1 MRKKILNHTCIL
13 VVVSVLLT
21 FLAAGLVMYGKYNE
35 DLKESVRDSLKY
47 VQDGVEKMGN
57 PYLDDAL
64 GKATSAR
71 ITLLDPKGNVLFDSL
86 ENSAELENHS
96 NRPEFI
102 QAEKNGYAESLRYS
116 ETLSKQNFYCAVKL
130 ADGDILRVGRTTDSV
145 FYTMLSSSVLLGG
158 LLILIFA
165 VTFILVRKQTK
176 DLIEPINTLNLEEPL
191 KDVAYE
197 ELRPLLGR
205 VDQQNK
211 QIAKQMEELK
221 EAEAV
226 RREFSANVSH
236 ELRSPLT
243 SMRGFLE
250 AMQDGTVPQEEYG
263 KYLGIVLDETKR
275 MTAMV
280 NDLLDLA
287 RIESGQTVLKLEAF
301 DINELIIRTLLTFE
315 ARINAANIEVQMD
328 FEAEHTVVEAD
339 PDQIAQVV
347 RNLVDNA
354 IKFSPKGGTLTLK
367 TEVGK
372 KDVRIYVQDEGVGIA
387 PEDLPY
393 VFDRFYKAE
402 KAHTPS
408 GSSTGIG
415 LSIVKRIVEQHGQTI
430 TVESPPGKG
439 TCFTFTLKLCEQQGK
454 TRPHAAQRR

>member
-57 PYLDDAL
+57 SYLDDAL

-236 ELRSPLT
+236 ELKTPLM
-243 SMRGFLE
+243 SISGYAELMMNGMVPDEKVPEFSGRIYHE
-250 AMQDGTVPQEEYG
+250 ASRLSALVADIIQ
-263 KYLGIVLDETKR
+263 LSRLDEKNGETMFEQVDIGELGEDVINNLQNRAAKKKINLEYTGGPAQMQGVR
-275 MTAMV
+275 H
-280 NDLLDLA
+280 
-287 RIESGQTVLKLEAF
+287 VLYEMF
-301 DINELIIRTLLTFE
+301 Y
-315 ARINAANIEVQMD
+315 NI
-328 FEAEHTVVEAD
+328 T
-339 PDQIAQVV
+339 
-347 RNLVDNA
+347 DNA
-354 IKFSPKGGTLTLK
+354 IRYTPDGGDVKVFVGKLNGKPYFRVEDNGIGIPESEQQRIFERFYRVDKSHSRETGGTGL
-367 TEVGK
+367 
-372 KDVRIYVQDEGVGIA
+372 
-387 PEDLPY
+387 
-393 VFDRFYKAE
+393 
-402 KAHTPS
+402 
-408 GSSTGIG
+408 G
-415 LSIVKRIVEQHGQTI
+415 LSIVKHGAVLHHAKI
-430 TVESPPGKG
+430 LLDSEPGKG
-439 TCFTFTLKLCEQQGK
+439 TKMEILFDQTIAI
-454 TRPHAAQRR
+454 P

>member
-57 PYLDDAL
+57 SYLDDAL

-236 ELRSPLT
+236 ELKTPLM
-243 SMRGFLE
+243 SISGYAELMMNGMVPDEKVPEFSGRIYHE
-250 AMQDGTVPQEEYG
+250 ASRLSALVADIIQLSRLDEKNSDLPFEPVDLYELAED
-263 KYLGIVLDETKR
+263 IVL
-275 MTAMV
+275 A
-280 NDLLDLA
+280 
-287 RIESGQTVLKLEAF
+287 SGQCGL
-301 DINELIIRTLLTFE
+301 R
-315 ARINAANIEVQMD
+315 
-328 FEAEHTVVEAD
+328 
-339 PDQIAQVV
+339 
-347 RNLVDNA
+347 
-354 IKFSPKGGTLTLK
+354 
-367 TEVGK
+367 K
-372 KDVRIYVQDEGVGIA
+372 KI
-387 PEDLPY
+387 
-393 VFDRFYKAE
+393 
-402 KAHTPS
+402 
-408 GSSTGIG
+408 
-415 LSIVKRIVEQHGQTI
+415 
-430 TVESPPGKG
+430 
-439 TCFTFTLKLCEQQGK
+439 
-454 TRPHAAQRR
+454 